1 MRAAVLAMVLL
12 AVPAG
17 AAELGDPAEGAR
29 LFTRECAACHQVG
42 DGARDR
48 VGPHLNRVFGRRA
61 AAHDGFN
68 YSRSIQRMGADGL
81 TWDLDTIDAY
91 IENPKSLVS
100 GTRMNYRGLRDP
112 ALRGHLIAYL
122 RAYSDSPQNIPEA
135 VPTARPTIPDLAPE
149 VLAIEG
155 DAEWGEYLS
164 SECMTCHKR
173 DGADEGIPSITTW
186 PAEDFVLA
194 MHAYKQRLRPHPVMQ
209 MMAGR
214 LSDDEIAALAAY
226 FEALD

>member
-1 MRAAVLAMVLL
+1 MRAAVLALILL
-12 AVPAG
+12 AAPTG

-29 LFTRECAACHQVG
+29 LFARECAACHQVG

-48 VGPHLNRVFGRRA
+48 IGPHLNRVFGRRA
-61 AAHDGFN
+61 AAHVGFN

-135 VPTARPTIPDLAPE
+135 VPTARPTIPDLSPE

-164 SECMTCHKR
+164 SECLTCHKR
-173 DGADEGIPSITTW
+173 DGADEGIPSITYW